1 MLITSLQNP
10 RIKEVLHL
18 RRRPARDK
26 QGLFIIEGYR
36 ELLRASEVQW
46 PLRTLFFCPELF
58 LGENNEE
65 LLKMAKGAQLIEVSR
80 HVFEKIA
87 YRDRPDGL
95 LALGVQK
102 ELTLDNLPKR
112 DQGLILVAE
121 AIEKPGNLGTMLR
134 TCDAFGALG
143 VMICDPV
150 TDVYNPNVV
159 RASLGTLFCQPV
171 AKASSEEGIAYLK
184 REGYQI
190 VAATPA
196 GDTDLRAMEFAPKR
210 AVVIGAEQYGLS
222 ALWMEG
228 ADARAA
234 IEMHG
239 HSDSLNAAIA
249 ASLFIYAASI
259 GSD

>member
-26 QGLFIIEGYR
+26 RGLFIIEGYR

-46 PLRTLFFCPELF
+46 PLQTLFYCPELF
-58 LGENNEE
+58 LKESNEA
-65 LLKMAKGAQLIEVSR
+65 LLEKAHAGQLIEVTR
-80 HVFEKIA
+80 PVFEKIA

-95 LALGVQK
+95 LALGEQK
-102 ELTLDNLPKR
+102 ELSLSALPKMDR
-112 DQGLILVAE
+112 GLILVAE

-143 VMICDPV
+143 VMVCDPV

-159 RASLGTLFCQPV
+159 RASLGTLFCQPI
-171 AKASSEEGIAYLK
+171 ARTTAQEGLAYLK
-184 REGYQI
+184 REGYQVI
-190 VAATPA
+190 AATPS
-196 GDTDLRAMEFAPKR
+196 GDTDLRRVEFAPKR

-222 ALWMEG
+222 DLWMEQ
-228 ADARAA
+228 ADIRAA
-234 IEMHG
+234 IEMRG
-239 HSDSLNAAIA
+239 RSDSLNAAIA
-249 ASLFIYAASI
+249 ASLFIYAAS
-259 GSD
+259 